1 MRPNLTYQNDDSVL
15 LSSMTQENMGW
26 MSIAERLRKSRDPS
40 ASSVS
45 SRIYNFFVS
54 VSRHSS
60 ESLID
65 LACVTALIGYFL
77 HFALPSLR
85 GGFGADEPM
94 NMYFYWH
101 PGILRCL
108 WANVCF
114 WSDFYRPAGALYYLP
129 LYHFFYLNPEPYRI
143 VQVSIV
149 GTSIPIIY
157 WLCRLLTTSRSVAFL
172 GTIIVSYHAD
182 LANLVFRGSMIYDA
196 LCGLFY
202 FAALAYYIHV
212 RGKGINL
219 RPLQVAI
226 FLLLYIC
233 ALNSKEMAVSLP
245 LIALTYEVLKCP
257 GMGNWKLFV
266 LRNWRCAIPPLI
278 AGVLT
283 AVYIYGKTH
292 GSNSLITHDVYR
304 PQYSWHT
311 FLASNAEFVSELR
324 FDHRPVLP
332 VTLLFLWAGVF
343 VYAFIRRD
351 RTLQLMAFWVV
362 LVPLPIA
369 FIYPIRGGA
378 CLYLL
383 LFGWAIILAKFVSDL
398 IILMLKYSTSL
409 GQAVG
414 VGVAIDAAIGTVVN
428 HRARGAA
435 IGAAMGAVIGACAAK
450 LPPRKFRACAVTLV
464 VFGVAI
470 VTQWENQRLGR
481 AAGILESG
489 QRTVHAIETFRS
501 LNLQPV
507 FGSNILLK
515 STFPFKNKWTPLFIA
530 SLVWNDHSLQIWLEG
545 KNKLTPQ
552 QVAKVNYIISFT
564 ESGTRLLRSPE
575 LPQP

>member
-1 MRPNLTYQNDDSVL
+1 MDYLSRIGGIVRRGHCL
-15 LSSMTQENMGW
+15 LQG
-26 MSIAERLRKSRDPS
+26 S
-40 ASSVS
+40 AP
-45 SRIYNFFVS
+45 SRIYDAFVS
-54 VSRHSS
+54 MARNSR
-60 ESLID
+60 ETLID
-65 LACVTALIGYFL
+65 LACVTVLVGYFL
-77 HFALPSLR
+77 YFALPSLR

-149 GTSIPIIY
+149 GASIPIIY
-157 WLCRLLTTSRSVAFL
+157 WLCRLLTSSRSVAFL
-172 GTIIVSYHAD
+172 AAIVVSYHAD

-202 FAALAYYIHV
+202 FGALAYYLHV
-212 RGKGINL
+212 RDKGINL
-219 RPLQVAI
+219 RPPQVAI

-245 LIALTYEVLKCP
+245 LIALIYEVLKCSDLA
-257 GMGNWKLFV
+257 NWKLFV
-266 LRNWRCAIPPLI
+266 RRNWRSAVPPLI

-283 AVYIYGKTH
+283 AIYIYGKTH
-292 GSNSLITHDVYR
+292 GSNSMITHEAYR

-324 FDHRPVLP
+324 FDHRPIP
-332 VTLLFLWAGVF
+332 TAALLFLWAGVF
-343 VYAFIRRD
+343 IYAFVRRD
-351 RTLQLMAFWVV
+351 RTLQLMAFWVI

-369 FIYPIRGGA
+369 FIHPIRGGA

-383 LFGWAIILAKFVSDL
+383 LFAWAVIFAKVVSDL
-398 IILMLKYSTSL
+398 IVLLLRYSTAL
-409 GQAVG
+409 GQCVG
-414 VGVAIDAAIGTVVN
+414 VGAAM
-428 HRARGAA
+428 RAA
-435 IGAAMGAVIGACAAK
+435 IGAAASHRARSAAIGAAVGAVMGGCAAK
-450 LPPRKFRACAVTLV
+450 LPPRKFRAFAVTLV
-464 VFGVAI
+464 VFGIAT

-481 AAGILESG
+481 IPGILESG

-501 LNLQPV
+501 LSLQPV
-507 FGSNILLK
+507 SGSNILLK
-515 STFPFKNKWTPLFIA
+515 SRFPFKNEWTPLFIA
-530 SLVWNDHSLQIWLEG
+530 SLVWNDHSLQIWLDG
-545 KNKLTPQ
+545 KNKLSRQ
-552 QVAKVNYIISFT
+552 QLAKVNYVVAFS
-564 ESGTRLLRSPE
+564 ESETRLVHGPTSR
-575 LPQP
+575 Q

>member
-1 MRPNLTYQNDDSVL
+1 
-15 LSSMTQENMGW
+15 MTQENMDW
-26 MSIAERLRKSRDPS
+26 MKTAEMLRKSRDPS
-40 ASSVS
+40 ESSVF

-54 VSRHSS
+54 ISRHSR

-65 LACVTALIGYFL
+65 LACVTVLIGYFL
-77 HFALPSLR
+77 QFALPALR

-114 WSDFYRPAGALYYLP
+114 WSHFYRPAGALYYLP
-129 LYHFFYLNPEPYRI
+129 LYHLFYLNSEPYRI
-143 VQVSIV
+143 VQISIV
-149 GTSIPIIY
+149 GASIPIIY

-172 GTIIVSYHAD
+172 GTIVVSYHAD

-212 RGKGINL
+212 RGKEINL
-219 RPLQVAI
+219 RPLQVVI

-233 ALNSKEMAVSLP
+233 ALNSKEMAVTLP
-245 LIALTYEVLKCP
+245 LMALTYEVLKCP
-257 GMGNWKLFV
+257 SLGNWKPFV
-266 LRNWRCAIPPLI
+266 CLNWRSAIPALI

-283 AVYIYGKTH
+283 AIYIYGKTH

-324 FDHRPVLP
+324 FHHRPILP
-332 VTLLFLWAGVF
+332 VALLLLWAGVF
-343 VYAFIRRD
+343 LYAFMRRD
-351 RTLQLMAFWVV
+351 RALQLMAFWVV

-369 FIYPIRGGA
+369 FIRPIRGGA

-383 LFGWAIILAKFVSDL
+383 LFGWAIIFAKVISDL
-398 IILMLKYSTSL
+398 IVVVLKYSTAL
-409 GQAVG
+409 GQG
-414 VGVAIDAAIGTVVN
+414 VGFGATMGTAIGAAAG

-435 IGAAMGAVIGACAAK
+435 IGAAIGATIGAFAAK
-450 LPPRKFRACAVTLV
+450 LPPRKFRAFAMTLL
-464 VFGVAI
+464 VFSIAI

-481 AAGILESG
+481 IPS
-489 QRTVHAIETFRS
+489 IF
-501 LNLQPV
+501 
-507 FGSNILLK
+507 
-515 STFPFKNKWTPLFIA
+515 
-530 SLVWNDHSLQIWLEG
+530 
-545 KNKLTPQ
+545 
-552 QVAKVNYIISFT
+552 
-564 ESGTRLLRSPE
+564 
-575 LPQP
+575 

>member
-1 MRPNLTYQNDDSVL
+1 
-15 LSSMTQENMGW
+15 MTQENMHW
-26 MSIAERLRKSRDPS
+26 MRNAELVRKSRDPL
-40 ASSVS
+40 ASSVF

-54 VSRHSS
+54 ISRHSK

-65 LACVTALIGYFL
+65 VACVTVLIGYLL
-77 HFALPSLR
+77 HFALPSLK

-129 LYHFFYLNPEPYRI
+129 LYNFFNLNPEPYRI
-143 VQVSIV
+143 VQVGII
-149 GTSIPIIY
+149 GASIPIIY

-172 GTIIVSYHAD
+172 GTMIVSYHPD

-212 RGKGINL
+212 RRRGINL
-219 RPLQVAI
+219 RPRHVAI
-226 FLLLYIC
+226 FLMLYIC

-257 GMGNWKLFV
+257 GLGNWKLFV
-266 LRNWRCAIPPLI
+266 CRNWRSAIALLI

-283 AVYIYGKTH
+283 AIYIYGKTH

-311 FLASNAEFVSELR
+311 FLASNAKFVSELR

-332 VTLLFLWAGVF
+332 VTLLLLWAAGF

-369 FIYPIRGGA
+369 FIYPIRGSA

-383 LFGWAIILAKFVSDL
+383 LFGWAIILAKLVSDL
-398 IILMLKYSTSL
+398 ISLLLKYSTSL
-409 GQAVG
+409 GQAIG
-414 VGVAIDAAIGTVVN
+414 VGAAMGATIGTLVN

-435 IGAAMGAVIGACAAK
+435 IGAAIGAVIGACAIK
-450 LPPRKFRACAVTLV
+450 LSPGKFRACAVTLV
-464 VFGVAI
+464 VIGVAI

-481 AAGILESG
+481 VAGILESG

-507 FGSNILLK
+507 AGSNILLK
-515 STFPFKNKWTPLFIA
+515 STFPFKNRWTALFIA

-545 KNKLTPQ
+545 TNKLTPQ
-552 QVAKVNYIISFT
+552 QVARLNYIISFT

-575 LPQP
+575 SPQP